1 MAISFWFFLAGAIL
15 IGTYFGI
22 RRHRKNVERY
32 KAELREKNKERKK
45 RRRK

>member
-1 MAISFWFFLAGAIL
+1 MGISIGFLLAGAVL
-15 IGTYFGI
+15 IGVFFGI